1 MLQMTLIA
9 TEKLW
14 LRVQSVT
21 YYECGYGQVL
31 YIWASVIYIYIIY
44 IYYIIYNKYILF
56 IFGLTPFVW

>member
-31 YIWASVIYIYIIY
+31 YIYIY

>member
-31 YIWASVIYIYIIY
+31 YIYIYIYIY